1 MAINIKQTQTQK
13 MVQKLSPQQV
23 QLMKLMQVT
32 TMDIEQR
39 IEQEIQENP
48 ALEEENWTSGRGD
61 VSISQMQDRDDMHV
75 NDDDSASDSRVDRE
89 LTQETVSEL
98 DRAFDQHP
106 SEAPVGEDVSHRDE
120 ISGGIENQN
129 EEFDYRDYVNPDK
142 DDYAYKLKSNNY
154 RDPDDDYHAP
164 IRFNQGFQEK
174 LIEELNMLSITDL
187 QKQIGQVVIG
197 NLDSDG
203 YLQRSVDSMVN
214 DMAFGQNIMVDASQ
228 VEEVLQMIQQMEPVG
243 IGARDLREC
252 LIIQVR
258 HHLKESE
265 SKGADLGELYLMQ
278 TALRLLTVCFDEFI
292 RKQYSRIVEKLK
304 IGEEDLRE
312 VIEYIKKLNPRP
324 GGGVSDTSVQESL
337 TIIPDFFLSNEDGE
351 LVLQINS
358 RNSPRLRVSATYE
371 EMLMEYGRQQTKRNT
386 PEKVEVT
393 PGKLTKERETQNAA
407 LFVKQKIDS
416 AQWFIEMIR
425 QRKDTMLRTMQAIV
439 NFQHDYFL
447 DGEISKLKPM
457 VLKDI
462 AEIVGLDI
470 STVSRVINNKYIQTH
485 FGTFL
490 VKNFFSQSLENE
502 DGEEV
507 STSRIKAVLQ
517 QLIDNEDKRN
527 PLTDDQLEKLL
538 KKQNF
543 SVARRTVAKYREG
556 MGIPVARLRRQI

>member
-1 MAINIKQTQTQK
+1 
-13 MVQKLSPQQV
+13 
-23 QLMKLMQVT
+23 MKLMQVT

-517 QLIDNEDKRN
+517 QLIDNEDKRD

>member
-517 QLIDNEDKRN
+517 QLIDNEDKRD